1 MENGYSE
8 KNLIEHRLKEYKPL
22 IAAAFEYPWEGYILF
37 SINTKEIYEVTVDL
51 PISSNILFNFQNR
64 QVL

>member
-22 IAAAFEYPWEGYILF
+22 IAAAFEYP
-37 SINTKEIYEVTVDL
+37 
-51 PISSNILFNFQNR
+51 
-64 QVL
+64 